1 MIGPSIKWHLE
12 ANGCSYYKLAAVW
25 GVNRSVITQLVK
37 QDSNPKWSTIIKVAK
52 TLDISPL
59 DIADRAIKIKDQK

>member
-1 MIGPSIKWHLE
+1 MIGPAIKWHLE
-12 ANGCSYYKLAAVW
+12 ANGCSNYKLAAVW

-59 DIADRAIKIKDQK
+59 DIADRALKIKDQK